1 MRRLAATF
9 AALATMA
16 APAAWARIIVVCTY
30 PDLADLVRQVGG
42 SRVVAYSIAKGY
54 EDPHRVEPR
63 PSHVMLLRKAHMVV
77 RIGMDLD
84 LWLNSLIQAS
94 GNPRIRWGAPGYV
107 DVSEGVRKLEVPKG
121 KVTPRAGH
129 WHVYGNPHFLL
140 GPTNMRQVLANIL
153 AGLAR
158 VDPKGESYYL
168 SRANAYLGTLSKEF
182 AEWKRLLAP
191 HRGTKFI
198 SYHKYWAYFCKDFG
212 LVEFGNI
219 EPKPCIPP
227 SPAYIQSLI
236 KRAKGAGVRLV
247 IHENI
252 YPSKFPALVAREIGA
267 KMVTVPIMVGG
278 EKGVDTYIE
287 LIDTIV
293 RRIAAALRGRK

>member
-1 MRRLAATF
+1 MAAV
-9 AALATMA
+9 LATLTA
-16 APAAWARIIVVCTY
+16 APGAGAKVVVVCTY

-42 SRVVAYSIAKGY
+42 SRVAVYSIAKGY
-54 EDPHRVEPR
+54 EDPHRVEAR
-63 PSHVMLLRKAHMVV
+63 PSHVALLRRADMVV

-84 LWLNSLIQAS
+84 LWLNPLLQAA
-94 GNPRIRWGAPGYV
+94 GNPKIKWGAPGYV
-107 DVSEGVRKLEVPKG
+107 DTSTKVRKLEVPKG
-121 KVTPRAGH
+121 KVTGRLGH

-140 GPTNMRQVLANIL
+140 GPTNIRAVLAAIL

-158 VDPKGESYYL
+158 VDPKGKSYYL
-168 SRANAYLGTLSKEF
+168 KRANAYLKKLGRKY
-182 AEWKRLLAP
+182 AEWKRILAP
-191 HRGTKFI
+191 YRGTKFI

-236 KRAKGAGVRLV
+236 KRAKRAGVKLV

-252 YPSKFPALVAREIGA
+252 YPSKFPRMIARAIGA
-267 KMVTVPIMVGG
+267 RMVTVPIMVGG
-278 EKGVDTYIE
+278 EKGVNTYID

-293 RRIAAALRGRK
+293 KRIAAALRGRR

>member
-1 MRRLAATF
+1 MRGVRVPLALST
-9 AALATMA
+9 LAVAPVVMA
-16 APAAWARIIVVCTY
+16 RVIVVCTY

-42 SRVVAYSIAKGY
+42 PRVVAYSLAKGY

-63 PSHVMLLRKAHMVV
+63 PSHVVLLRRAHMVV
-77 RIGMDLD
+77 RVGMDLD
-84 LWLNSLIQAS
+84 LWLNSLIQAA
-94 GNPRIRWGAPGYV
+94 GNPRIKWGAKGYV
-107 DVSEGVRKLEVPKG
+107 DVSKGVRKLEVPKR

-140 GPTNMRQVLANIL
+140 GPSNIRQVLANIL

-158 VDPKGESYYL
+158 VDPKGRSYYL
-168 SRANAYLGTLSKEF
+168 KRANSYLRLLSKKF
-182 AEWKRLLAP
+182 SGWKRLLAP
-191 HRGTKFI
+191 YRGTKFI

-227 SPAYIQSLI
+227 SPAHIRNLI
-236 KRAKGAGVRLV
+236 KRAKAARVRLV
-247 IHENI
+247 VHENI
-252 YPSKFPALVAREIGA
+252 YPSKFPRLVARAIGA
-267 KMVTVPIMVGG
+267 RMVTVPIMVGG
-278 EKGVDTYIE
+278 EKGVDTYIK

-293 RRIAAALRGRK
+293 RRIARALGGRG